1 MWKQLIELW
10 RSDDLLDQ
18 AYIDSFEMMSVAHEM
33 CIEAIRVLR
42 EADNSTVNEEIRNKD
57 KIVNK
62 YERNVRRKVMTHCS
76 VRGPEDL
83 SSGMILVNI
92 VVDIERIGDYCK
104 NILDLASVHSKKLN
118 AGSFETL
125 IVDVEKEVLK
135 RFKKTIKVLE
145 EQDEESALSMMS
157 TFKGKVGSVCDEIV
171 NTIAIGNIEDL
182 SVSEAV
188 SLALY
193 ARYLKRISAH
203 LNNMI
208 TTVVNPF
215 ERIGFRAK

>member
-1 MWKQLIELW
+1 MWRQIIELW
-10 RSDDLLDQ
+10 KSDDLLDQ
-18 AYIDSFEMMSVAHEM
+18 AYNDSFEMMYVAREM
-33 CIEAIRVLR
+33 CVEAIRVLR
-42 EADNSTVNEEIRNKD
+42 EVDNSTVNQKIRNKD
-57 KIVNK
+57 KIVNE
-62 YERNVRRKVMTHCS
+62 YEQNVRRKVMTHCS
-76 VRGPEDL
+76 VKGPEDL

-104 NILDLASVHSKKLN
+104 NILDLASVRSKKLKV
-118 AGSFETL
+118 GSFEKL
-125 IVDVEKEVLK
+125 ILDVEKEVIT
-135 RFKKTIKVLE
+135 RFNKTIKVLE
-145 EQDEESALSMMS
+145 EQDEESALSVMS
-157 TFKGKVGSVCDEIV
+157 SFKGKIGSVCDEIV
-171 NTIAIGNIEDL
+171 NTIATGNIEDL

-193 ARYLKRISAH
+193 SRYLKRISAH